1 MPKITYTVGVT
12 DVTTTLEE
20 AKQLRSFIA
29 HAAHEMKFNSKD
41 RLDRQGSFGRVSW
54 KHYANTDIY
63 EFYVDDVCVFAP
75 VCREQAIAF
84 GNAIQDQIKQ
94 YMAERTLVAKTGDID
109 LSTEDRENALNVVAH
124 RYGTYPRIELKT
136 TVTLEDALDEHD
148 ELGDDMDIVDV
159 VDLELSVRN
168 AKLLVKLLNE
178 AIRIVEDED

>member
-1 MPKITYTVGVT
+1 MSKLTYTVGVT
-12 DVTTTLEE
+12 EVTTTLDE
-20 AKQLRSFIA
+20 AKQLCSYIM
-29 HAAHEMKFNSKD
+29 HAAHEMKFNPHD

-54 KHYANTDIY
+54 KHHANTDIY

-94 YMAERTLVAKTGDID
+94 YMAERTLVSKTGDID
-109 LSTEDRENALNVVAH
+109 LTTEDRTNALNVIAH
-124 RYGTYPRIELKT
+124 RYGTHPRIDIKT
-136 TVTLEDALDEHD
+136 TVTLDDILAEYD
-148 ELGDDMDIVDV
+148 ELGDDMDVVDI